1 MKVNNTINA
10 SNTNLAAI
18 TNKQPAA
25 ETAKNKAGKIHFG
38 RFDTFTKVEEH
49 EKKTEC
55 SAEDDQL
62 IKNLDRLS
70 EEEKADVAFSSYLEM
85 RKCLRLAADYKTRQ
99 IDTYGNLQEEKAYYT
114 SLMSENG
121 KITGDYGKYAFAA
134 KHGGNYVSKSDVESA
149 LAEVQRRLDSLVNP
163 ERGVGNDLHARI
175 FQISSNVF
183 QAVTGIT
190 DDVLNLADES
200 LWKLPDGLTHENF
213 LDTVSENLKSVQKRS
228 DQLQDLMNDYINGN
242 KYAQEIAKKGVPEPA
257 DKDRAHLL
265 NTLEKYFDQLV
276 DVLPFKLNLFVN
288 PTPKTNWDEVAMKLP
303 QD

>member
-10 SNTNLAAI
+10 ANTNLAAI
-18 TNKQPAA
+18 TNKQTASEA
-25 ETAKNKAGKIHFG
+25 AKNKAGKVSFG
-38 RFDTFTKVEEH
+38 RFDTFTKVDEP
-49 EKKTEC
+49 EKKTER
-55 SAEDDQL
+55 SAEDTEL

-70 EEEKADVAFSSYLEM
+70 DEEKAEVAFSSYLEM

-99 IDTYGNLQEEKAYYT
+99 IGTYGNLQEEKAYYT
-114 SLMSENG
+114 SLLSANG
-121 KITGDYGKYAFAA
+121 KITGDNGKYAFAD
-134 KHGGNYVSKSDVESA
+134 KEGGNYVSKSDVESA
-149 LAEVQRRLDSLVNP
+149 LAEVQRRLDSMVNP
-163 ERGVGNDLHARI
+163 EKGVGNDIYDRI
-175 FQISSNVF
+175 FQISSATF

-213 LDTVSENLKSVQKRS
+213 VDTISESLKSVMNRS
-228 DQLQDLMNDYINGN
+228 DQLKDLMNDYINGN
-242 KYAQEIAKKGVPEPA
+242 KYAQEIAKKGGLEPA

-265 NTLEKYFDQLV
+265 ETLEKYFDQLV

>member
-1 MKVNNTINA
+1 MKVNHTINA
-10 SNTNLAAI
+10 ANTNLAAI
-18 TNKQPAA
+18 TNRQTAA
-25 ETAKNKAGKIHFG
+25 EAAKNKAGKVSFG
-38 RFDTFTKVEEH
+38 RFDTFTKVDEP
-49 EKKTEC
+49 EKKTER
-55 SAEDDQL
+55 SAEDSEL

-70 EEEKADVAFSSYLEM
+70 EKEKADVAFSSYLEM

-99 IDTYGNLQEEKAYYT
+99 IDTYGRLQEEKAYYS
-114 SLMSENG
+114 SLLSENG
-121 KITGDYGKYAFAA
+121 KITGDYGKYAFAD
-134 KHGGNYVSKSDVESA
+134 KHGGSCVSKSDVEGA

-163 ERGVGNDLHARI
+163 EKGIGNDLHARI

-213 LDTVSENLKSVQKRS
+213 VDTVSENLKSVLERTDK
-228 DQLQDLMNDYINGN
+228 LQDLMNDYINGN
-242 KYAQEIAKKGVPEPA
+242 KYAEEIAKKGVPA

-265 NTLEKYFDQLV
+265 ETLEKYFDQLV

-288 PTPKTNWDEVAMKLP
+288 PTPKTDWDEVAMKLP
-303 QD
+303 QG